1 MNLQVICTLGDDE
14 NNTGKT
20 EKFTAGLS
28 TWQDVKC
35 YFLCLNLVSRLIWI
49 QTVLTY
55 RGCIKR
61 QLRCVGR
68 QALLWQT
75 IHIVYS
81 IYLKIFNLI
90 AFNFYRKI
98 VDTLTCQ

>member
-35 YFLCLNLVSRLIWI
+35 YFLCLNLVSRLIRI

-55 RGCIKR
+55 GGCINR

-75 IHIVYS
+75 IHSVLSLYQN
-81 IYLKIFNLI
+81 FNLI